1 MANIVDS
8 IVGVLASSKHIIVSS
23 DLTGNASVVS
33 THPLLTLK
41 NNNSDSHGALLRLQ
55 KDTLD
60 EANNDV
66 TGVIQFTGGN
76 DVGGRINFG
85 SIDCQQT
92 SVSNGSETGKIRIS
106 VATSSSGTNT
116 EVMTIQGGTHVT
128 PIIDTQTIIKG
139 SLQTRLYSGNDP
151 YELTKACN
159 IDLGNHFGYNC
170 QILDRKHQ
178 FNITS
183 TSGPFRISNPIINNE
198 SIQGIMSAGTGI
210 TAATGEVYK
219 SWIDIQNSKVKLF
232 IFIDIT
238 GLNSNVNGDII
249 GKDGGTANCHI
260 GQIPEVIEVLETRVR
275 CIQAPVTGSTD
286 IDFYSAAEGTGAE
299 DAAISGLTETKLLEN
314 GEAWTA
320 GMTKLFTTQ
329 PASGEYLYL
338 VNGGSTVDNTYTHG
352 QYLIEMT
359 GRYKLTPGSGVYPI
373 GNSNYYSWIECDND
387 DKKVKTNI
395 IIDLTDLESEATL
408 ADIIGD
414 DGAANSHFGQI
425 NYTGTGIIYKSVI
438 TCLELPS
445 GGEVDIDVY
454 QSTASDGTEGAAV
467 TSLAGA
473 TQLLDTAADWTA
485 GTSKTFTTN
494 PSDANYLY
502 LSVGTDSSPTAGTYT
517 TGKFLIELYGTPLSD
532 VPSITSITPSTD
544 ADFGSGFKM
553 MTGGAS
559 GSYID
564 LCSQEA
570 IYKCVVGRKWWIETQ
585 FKLDDHD
592 ATEFFFGIAEPTCGS
607 EDLIFVSSTTFAKAA
622 GKDRVGL
629 SKLTHDS
636 DTITASST
644 KNSNGSESIS
654 LTTNLNY
661 DTDNNIL
668 TLGIYWDGNT
678 TLYFYGNSR
687 VTGSTI
693 ANTTSLYTHTT
704 SSTNVVPNDSN
715 NYLRLFVNT
724 GEAAIKTCTINYIR
738 GKIQLSGT
746 SSIYTY

>member
-92 SVSNGSETGKIRIS
+92 SVSNNSETGKMRFS

-116 EVMTIQGGTHVT
+116 EIMTIQGGTHVT
-128 PIIDTQTIIKG
+128 PLIDSQTVIKG

-151 YELTKACN
+151 FELTKACN
-159 IDLGNHFGYNC
+159 IDLGNHFGYSC

-178 FNITS
+178 FDVTS

-198 SIQGIMSAGTGI
+198 SQTGMSAGTGI
-210 TAATGEVYK
+210 TGATGEVYK
-219 SWIDIQNSKVKLF
+219 SWIDIQNNKVKLF
-232 IFIDIT
+232 VFIDIT
-238 GLNSNVNGDII
+238 GLNSNVADDII
-249 GKDGGTANCHI
+249 GKNATANCHI
-260 GQIPEVIEVLETRVR
+260 GQIPTNLEVLETRVR

-286 IDFYSAAEGTGAE
+286 IDFYSATEATGTE

-314 GEAWTA
+314 GEAWTT

-338 VNGGSTVDNTYTHG
+338 VNGGSTVDNTYTFG
-352 QYLIEMT
+352 QYVLEFT
-359 GRYKLTPGSGVYPI
+359 CRYKLTPGIGVYPI
-373 GNSNYYSWIECDND
+373 GNSNYYSWIECDDD

-395 IIDLTDLESEATL
+395 IIDLTDLESEAAL
-408 ADIIGD
+408 ADIIGND
-414 DGAANSHFGQI
+414 ATIACHFGQI
-425 NYTGTGIIYKSVI
+425 NYSQTGIIYKSVI
-438 TCLELPS
+438 TCLEVPA

-473 TQLLDTAADWTA
+473 TQLLNTATDWTA

-502 LSVGTDSSPTAGTYT
+502 LAVGTDSSPTAGTYT

-629 SKLTHDS
+629 SKLTHNEDP
-636 DTITASST
+636 ITASST
-644 KNSNGSESIS
+644 KNGNGSESIS
-654 LTTNLNY
+654 LTNDLNY
-661 DTDNNIL
+661 DSDNNIL

-687 VTGSTI
+687 ATASSI
-693 ANTTSLYTHTT
+693 SNMSLLYTHTT

-715 NYLRLFVNT
+715 NYLRLLVNT
-724 GEAAIKTCTINYIR
+724 GEASIKTCIINYIR
-738 GKIQLSGT
+738 GKMQLSGA